1 MIISDEIINQI
12 LEESQKIE
20 ISFDEKNYNLEQI
33 IIEIKE
39 ITKDFNI
46 NEINKKITENFIE
59 IEEENEEENSIEKQ
73 INSNILNFI
82 TFKEIESYENSL
94 KINLSLINK
103 EKKLDLLNIN
113 EEKEL
118 TNKIFLKNPE
128 NQITCMGINFDYF
141 FYGDIFGNVNIFSIS
156 DKKFLRTLE
165 HPKKKKKLKSH
176 VLILMKLKNF

>member
-1 MIISDEIINQI
+1 MIISEEIINQI

-39 ITKDFNI
+39 ITKDLKI

-59 IEEENEEENSIEKQ
+59 IEEEEEKENSLENKKI
-73 INSNILNFI
+73 SNILNFI

-94 KINLSLINK
+94 KISILSLINK

-118 TNKIFLKNPE
+118 TNQIFLKNPE
-128 NQITCMGINFDYF
+128 NQITIMGINFDYF
-141 FYGDIFGNVNIFSIS
+141 YYGDIFGNVNVFSIS
-156 DKKFLRTLE
+156 DKKFLRSLE
-165 HPKKKKKLKSH
+165 HPKKKKNWSH
-176 VLILMKLKNF
+176 MFWF